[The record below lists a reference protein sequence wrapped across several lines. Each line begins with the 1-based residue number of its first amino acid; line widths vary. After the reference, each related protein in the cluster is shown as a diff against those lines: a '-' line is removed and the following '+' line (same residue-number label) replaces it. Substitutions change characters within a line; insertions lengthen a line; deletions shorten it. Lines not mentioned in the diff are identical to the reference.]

1 MEFQSLWDKE
11 LMGSFK
17 VQRGNCDVVT
27 FDYSSELTDEER
39 ERCIARA
46 ERNAFLA
53 DTDRYMAEDFPT
65 TQKDNWKT
73 YRQAL
78 RDMDFSDLN
87 NLNWPTKPE

>member
-1 MEFQSLWDKE
+1 
-11 LMGSFK
+11 MGTFRVK
-17 VQRGNCDVVT
+17 RGEGDVVT
-27 FDYSSELTDEER
+27 FDYNSELTDVDR

-53 DTDRYMAEDFPT
+53 DTDRYMVEDFPT
-65 TQKDNWKT
+65 TQKENWKI

-78 RDMDFSDLN
+78 RDMDFSDPY